1 MAEKLPNPFESR
13 GAAKGP
19 ETEDFIAFSSN
30 STPGDRFVP
39 KRGKKNRQDNWRRFG
54 NFENQQQQ
62 NYYSPR
68 GRGGMGYPGSSEY
81 FSQNLREIQCHFAHF
96 LSDYHSTPNWSH
108 QNPFRGQHWNL
119 GGTPRG
125 GRGGNRGF
133 TPRGNFR
140 GRGGHQNDQNRSY
153 FHPSMLEDPWANLVK
168 KNDLNESI
176 ASEEHNQ
183 SLSDSLRPQF
193 GDSMINPAPD
203 VPENL
208 DDTNDLSKYS
218 YTSDQGLDE
227 SRLNLNEE
235 SISEENDQN
244 DTLEGKP
251 NLSDSMIPLV
261 GESILE
267 RNEEDI

>member
-1 MAEKLPNPFESR
+1 MHLVQIQLLEIVLSRNAERKIVKTIGGDLAIS
-13 GAAKGP
+13 K
-19 ETEDFIAFSSN
+19 ISN
-30 STPGDRFVP
+30 NKIIIHLAEEVVWDILVQVSIFR
-39 KRGKKNRQDNWRRFG
+39 KNYVKSKMSFCS
-54 NFENQQQQ
+54 F
-62 NYYSPR
+62 
-68 GRGGMGYPGSSEY
+68 
-81 FSQNLREIQCHFAHF
+81 F
-96 LSDYHSTPNWSH
+96 LSDYQSTPNWSH
-108 QNPFRGQHWNL
+108 QNQFRGQHWNL

-125 GRGGNRGF
+125 GRGNGRGF

-227 SRLNLNEE
+227 SRMNLNEE
-235 SISEENDQN
+235 SITEENDQN